1 MAASQEAAAQ
11 LMLGEDP
18 QQTGDA
24 LLERYKAPPFQKAIS
39 SGRYA
44 KFMVFLRAIYNFIQS
59 SDGPSGSQ
67 VPTVEPGWRWFRL
80 RPPVPTAKAQLTA
93 AEPTAPAP
101 AAPAAAAA
109 AAASDGAG
117 SDGGVGRT
125 RSGPSSDGIVRSF
138 PGYTSAT
145 PIALGGGRYLLCL
158 RMRLT
163 GRLAGWALRLWVC
176 AFDPQQPAEQPGQQ
190 QQQQGQQQGLSA
202 GDEQTQHLGARLSGL
217 HVAPSSEDLDVLSGP
232 MPLPGDLPPAPASPD
247 TLASLGLDSIEAGML
262 LGLAMP
268 AAAAAAAAA
277 AAGSSPQSP
286 FNATHGSPHPVF
298 FSAKSVGSKGSAEQ
312 HARKQARDGK
322 LLLVDT
328 GVGWCVLEPNPVKA
342 EAAAGGSGTAT
353 AELGCQSKRSR
364 PSSAEPAN
372 LTPGSTGAAAATAA
386 APAAAAVAMGETA
399 AGEEEVAAEVT
410 VAAAA
415 DACARP
421 AAAMQGNMLP
431 AARQASMQS
440 TMGALSQRLQQLQL
454 SPHKVMSLFHPPSNA
469 AAATA
474 AAQGWE
480 QTMSDPTRAAKLRQL
495 LLRQDVRDT
504 KARNVLHLTAAG
516 RRPAGLQQLQ
526 LDFLLQP
533 DLLVKLQGQVNNN
546 GSTPLLLAATWGQPG
561 VYGRLLAA
569 ATADV
574 LYTFTQSGWSPLH
587 RLAQSAA
594 AATNAADR
602 GRFLRCIRDT
612 VDRLGAVQL
621 QEAAAAAAAQ
631 HQPLQQAVA
640 AARECVV
647 EYVSAAPAPSR
658 HYTGQAVLSGMNVVQ
673 MAMER
678 FDAAAATVLAAAAA
692 AGGL

>member
-1 MAASQEAAAQ
+1 MAASQDAAAQ
-11 LMLGEDP
+11 PMLGEDP

-125 RSGPSSDGIVRSF
+125 LSGPSSDGIVRSF

-190 QQQQGQQQGLSA
+190 QQQQGQQQGLCA

-232 MPLPGDLPPAPASPD
+232 MPLPGDLAPAPASPD

-268 AAAAAAAAA
+268 AAAAAAAA

-353 AELGCQSKRSR
+353 AKLGSQSKRSR

-399 AGEEEVAAEVT
+399 AGEEEVAAE
-410 VAAAA
+410 
-415 DACARP
+415 D
-421 AAAMQGNMLP
+421 
-431 AARQASMQS
+431 
-440 TMGALSQRLQQLQL
+440 
-454 SPHKVMSLFHPPSNA
+454 
-469 AAATA
+469 
-474 AAQGWE
+474 WE

-516 RRPAGLQQLQ
+516 RRPAGLQKLQ

-574 LYTFTQSGWSPLH
+574 LYTFTQSGEVGW
-587 RLAQSAA
+587 AAWQTIAA
-594 AATNAADR
+594 AA
-602 GRFLRCIRDT
+602 
-612 VDRLGAVQL
+612 
-621 QEAAAAAAAQ
+621 
-631 HQPLQQAVA
+631 
-640 AARECVV
+640 
-647 EYVSAAPAPSR
+647 S
-658 HYTGQAVLSGMNVVQ
+658 
-673 MAMER
+673 
-678 FDAAAATVLAAAAA
+678 
-692 AGGL
+692 

>member
-11 LMLGEDP
+11 PMLGEDP

-176 AFDPQQPAEQPGQQ
+176 AFDLQQPAEQPGQQ
-190 QQQQGQQQGLSA
+190 QQQQGQQQGLCA

-232 MPLPGDLPPAPASPD
+232 MPLPGDLAPAPASPD
-247 TLASLGLDSIEAGML
+247 TLVSLGLDSIEAGML

-268 AAAAAAAAA
+268 AAVA

-286 FNATHGSPHPVF
+286 FNATHGIPHPVF

-353 AELGCQSKRSR
+353 AELGSQSKRS
-364 PSSAEPAN
+364 
-372 LTPGSTGAAAATAA
+372 
-386 APAAAAVAMGETA
+386 
-399 AGEEEVAAEVT
+399 
-410 VAAAA
+410 
-415 DACARP
+415 
-421 AAAMQGNMLP
+421 
-431 AARQASMQS
+431 
-440 TMGALSQRLQQLQL
+440 
-454 SPHKVMSLFHPPSNA
+454 
-469 AAATA
+469 
-474 AAQGWE
+474 
-480 QTMSDPTRAAKLRQL
+480 
-495 LLRQDVRDT
+495 
-504 KARNVLHLTAAG
+504 

-526 LDFLLQP
+526 LGFLLQP

-561 VYGRLLAA
+561 VYCRLLAA

-574 LYTFTQSGWSPLH
+574 LYTFTQSGEV
-587 RLAQSAA
+587 
-594 AATNAADR
+594 
-602 GRFLRCIRDT
+602 G
-612 VDRLGAVQL
+612 
-621 QEAAAAAAAQ
+621 
-631 HQPLQQAVA
+631 
-640 AARECVV
+640 
-647 EYVSAAPAPSR
+647 
-658 HYTGQAVLSGMNVVQ
+658 
-673 MAMER
+673 
-678 FDAAAATVLAAAAA
+678 
-692 AGGL
+692 